1 MKNIVNF
8 NLNNK
13 DMFILKKDI
22 ISVKICERYVEIAV
36 NYNGSITKYNVEPN
50 IYESLKDLYNNI
62 KKQFS
67 ENEILLNYENWHEF
81 FVIYNI
87 NGFTINYGVNNVAL
101 SLIFNESNV
110 STMTIKDNFIGNNRL
125 SESYKIISQLINKI
139 DCSTIKEQNEEI
151 QNEEIQIANV
161 TIESQNEVYNNI
173 DSKCLTIVSLEDEET
188 IKERRRS
195 YFDNEPDSDD
205 SYDDS
210 DD

>member
-22 ISVKICERYVEIAV
+22 ISVKICERYVEIVV
-36 NYNGSITKYNVEPN
+36 NYSGSITKYNVEPN

-151 QNEEIQIANV
+151 QIANV
-161 TIESQNEVYNNI
+161 TMESQNEVYNNI

>member
-13 DMFILKKDI
+13 DMFIFKKNI
-22 ISVKICERYVEIAV
+22 ISVKICEHYVEIAV

-151 QNEEIQIANV
+151 QIANV
-161 TIESQNEVYNNI
+161 TMESQNEVYNNI

-195 YFDNEPDSDD
+195 YFDNESDSDD

>member
-151 QNEEIQIANV
+151 QIANV
-161 TIESQNEVYNNI
+161 TMESQNEVYNNI

-195 YFDNEPDSDD
+195 YFDNESDSDH

>member
-151 QNEEIQIANV
+151 QIANV

-173 DSKCLTIVSLEDEET
+173 DSKCLTIVSLEDDEN

-195 YFDNEPDSDD
+195 YYDNESDSDD

>member
-67 ENEILLNYENWHEF
+67 ENEILLNYENWHVF
-81 FVIYNI
+81 FVIYSI

-151 QNEEIQIANV
+151 QIANV
-161 TIESQNEVYNNI
+161 TMESQNEVYNNI

>member
-22 ISVKICERYVEIAV
+22 ISVKICERYVEITV

-151 QNEEIQIANV
+151 QIANV
-161 TIESQNEVYNNI
+161 TMESQNEVYNNI

>member
-36 NYNGSITKYNVEPN
+36 NYNGSITKYNVEPS

-151 QNEEIQIANV
+151 QIANV
-161 TIESQNEVYNNI
+161 TMESQNEVYNNI

-195 YFDNEPDSDD
+195 YFDNESDSDD

>member
-36 NYNGSITKYNVEPN
+36 NYNGSITKYDVEPK

-151 QNEEIQIANV
+151 QIANV
-161 TIESQNEVYNNI
+161 TMESQNEVYNNI

>member
-151 QNEEIQIANV
+151 QIAND

>member
-36 NYNGSITKYNVEPN
+36 NYNGSITKYNVEPS

-110 STMTIKDNFIGNNRL
+110 TTMTIKDNFIGNNRL

-139 DCSTIKEQNEEI
+139 DCSTIKEQNEGI
-151 QNEEIQIANV
+151 QTANV

>member
-36 NYNGSITKYNVEPN
+36 NYNGSITKYNVEPK

-151 QNEEIQIANV
+151 QIANV
-161 TIESQNEVYNNI
+161 TMESQNEVYNNI

>member
-36 NYNGSITKYNVEPN
+36 NYNGSITKYNVEPR

-151 QNEEIQIANV
+151 QIANV
-161 TIESQNEVYNNI
+161 TMESQNEVYNNI

>member
-81 FVIYNI
+81 FVIYSI

-151 QNEEIQIANV
+151 QIANV
-161 TIESQNEVYNNI
+161 TMESQNEVYNNI

-195 YFDNEPDSDD
+195 YYDDESDSDD

>member
-13 DMFILKKDI
+13 DMFIFKKNI
-22 ISVKICERYVEIAV
+22 ISVKICEHYVEIAV

-81 FVIYNI
+81 FVIYSI

-151 QNEEIQIANV
+151 QIANV
-161 TIESQNEVYNNI
+161 TMESQNEVYNNI

>member
-81 FVIYNI
+81 FVIYSI

-151 QNEEIQIANV
+151 QIANV
-161 TIESQNEVYNNI
+161 TMESQNEVYNNI

-195 YFDNEPDSDD
+195 YFDNESDSDD

>member
-36 NYNGSITKYNVEPN
+36 NYSGSITKYNVEPN

-151 QNEEIQIANV
+151 QTANV

-195 YFDNEPDSDD
+195 YYDNESDSDD

>member
-151 QNEEIQIANV
+151 QIANV

-195 YFDNEPDSDD
+195 YFDNESDSDD

>member
-36 NYNGSITKYNVEPN
+36 NYNGSITKYNVEPR

-151 QNEEIQIANV
+151 QIANV
-161 TIESQNEVYNNI
+161 TMESQNEVYNNI

-188 IKERRRS
+188 IKERRRR

>member
-151 QNEEIQIANV
+151 QIANV
-161 TIESQNEVYNNI
+161 TIESQNDVYNNI

>member
-151 QNEEIQIANV
+151 QIANV
-161 TIESQNEVYNNI
+161 TMESQNEVYNNI

>member
-22 ISVKICERYVEIAV
+22 ISVKICERYVEIVV
-36 NYNGSITKYNVEPN
+36 NYSGSITKYNVEPN

-151 QNEEIQIANV
+151 QIANV

-195 YFDNEPDSDD
+195 YFDNESDSDD

>member
-81 FVIYNI
+81 FVIYSI

-151 QNEEIQIANV
+151 QIANV
-161 TIESQNEVYNNI
+161 TMESQNEVYNNI

>member
-62 KKQFS
+62 KNQFS

-151 QNEEIQIANV
+151 QIANV
-161 TIESQNEVYNNI
+161 TMESQNEVYNNI

>member
-36 NYNGSITKYNVEPN
+36 NYNGSITKYNVEPS

-151 QNEEIQIANV
+151 QIANV
-161 TIESQNEVYNNI
+161 TMESQNEVYNNI

>member
-36 NYNGSITKYNVEPN
+36 NYSGSITKYNVEPR

-151 QNEEIQIANV
+151 QIANV
-161 TIESQNEVYNNI
+161 TMESQNEVYNNI

>member
-101 SLIFNESNV
+101 SPIFNESNV
-110 STMTIKDNFIGNNRL
+110 YTMTIKDNFIGNNRL

-151 QNEEIQIANV
+151 QIANV
-161 TIESQNEVYNNI
+161 TMESQNEVYNNI

>member
-36 NYNGSITKYNVEPN
+36 NYNGSITKYNVEPS

-81 FVIYNI
+81 FVIYSI

-151 QNEEIQIANV
+151 QIANV
-161 TIESQNEVYNNI
+161 TMESQNEVYNNI

>member
-36 NYNGSITKYNVEPN
+36 NYNGSITKYNVEPK

-110 STMTIKDNFIGNNRL
+110 TTMTIKDNFIGNNRL

-151 QNEEIQIANV
+151 QIANV
-161 TIESQNEVYNNI
+161 TMESQNEVYNNI
-173 DSKCLTIVSLEDEET
+173 DSKCLTIVSLEDDE
-188 IKERRRS
+188 IIRERRRS

>member
-36 NYNGSITKYNVEPN
+36 NYSGSITKYNVEPN

-151 QNEEIQIANV
+151 QIANV

-188 IKERRRS
+188 IRERRRS
-195 YFDNEPDSDD
+195 YYDNESDSDD

>member
-139 DCSTIKEQNEEI
+139 DCSTIKEQNEET
-151 QNEEIQIANV
+151 QIANV
-161 TIESQNEVYNNI
+161 TMESQNEVYNNI

>member
-139 DCSTIKEQNEEI
+139 DCSTIKEQNEEM
-151 QNEEIQIANV
+151 QIANV
-161 TIESQNEVYNNI
+161 TMESQNEVYNNI

>member
-36 NYNGSITKYNVEPN
+36 NYSGSITKYNVEPN

-151 QNEEIQIANV
+151 QIANV
-161 TIESQNEVYNNI
+161 TMESQNEVYNNI

-188 IKERRRS
+188 IRERRRS
-195 YFDNEPDSDD
+195 YYDNESDSDD

>member
-1 MKNIVNF
+1 M
-8 NLNNK
+8 
-13 DMFILKKDI
+13 
-22 ISVKICERYVEIAV
+22 
-36 NYNGSITKYNVEPN
+36 NYSGSITKYNVEPN

-81 FVIYNI
+81 FVIYSI

-151 QNEEIQIANV
+151 QIANV
-161 TIESQNEVYNNI
+161 TMESQNEVYNNI
-173 DSKCLTIVSLEDEET
+173 NSKCLTIVSLEDEET

>member
-36 NYNGSITKYNVEPN
+36 NYNGSITKYNVEPS

-151 QNEEIQIANV
+151 QIANA

>member
-36 NYNGSITKYNVEPN
+36 NYNGSITKYNVAQS
-50 IYESLKDLYNNI
+50 IYHSLKDLYNNI

-110 STMTIKDNFIGNNRL
+110 TTMTIKDNFIGNNRL

-151 QNEEIQIANV
+151 QTANV
-161 TIESQNEVYNNI
+161 TMESQNEVYNNI

-188 IKERRRS
+188 IRERRRS

>member
-36 NYNGSITKYNVEPN
+36 NYNGSITKYNVEPS

-151 QNEEIQIANV
+151 QIANV

-195 YFDNEPDSDD
+195 YFDNESDSDD

>member
-151 QNEEIQIANV
+151 QIANV

>member
-36 NYNGSITKYNVEPN
+36 NYSGSITKYNVEPN

-151 QNEEIQIANV
+151 QIANV

-173 DSKCLTIVSLEDEET
+173 DSKCLTIVSLEDDEN

-195 YFDNEPDSDD
+195 YYDNESDSDD

>member
-151 QNEEIQIANV
+151 QIANV
-161 TIESQNEVYNNI
+161 TMESQNEVYNNI
-173 DSKCLTIVSLEDEET
+173 DSKCLTIVSLEDEQT